1 VGDSGGLVGSAL
13 RFDDAGAPSGG
24 VTVAVSLGS
33 EGRKALVGRADV
45 GQDACGEGRV
55 VAAEE
60 EVEVEVEVEE
70 VVGEQRS
77 DGHRVYTSP
86 PVHQHQLVPLD
97 VDALDD
103 PLDVILAYCLDT
115 VLSDEGRKHENWE
128 ERVRVMDTL
137 TRLVLGGGGRVPFF
151 LREMNASHQ
160 ILETQLNDRRSAVS
174 KQACLLV
181 AVLVQYC
188 GLAVKNVALSLQP
201 SLLKLQ
207 GVSIAV
213 MSQSAHDCLD
223 YVYEYCHD
231 GRLLSH
237 LCSTICVDRNAKL
250 RLGALKQL
258 LRVVECWEKGLIEQY
273 RVDIEQTM
281 MAAVVDASD
290 GVRRGGRQVFEVYCG
305 RFGGSK
311 DSWAGH
317 LVDGIERGIWSKV
330 DGGTK
335 KALVGTFMGLL
346 REGTEQGAAGARSK
360 KLAMTPRRIFSGR
373 SSGAAV
379 EGPKRVLPS
388 AGSGRGRA
396 GQGIED
402 PGTESATATAA
413 MAGMPRT
420 SKADRQSIRSTRMSM
435 GMGALRV
442 AAGPQSAAKGQKP
455 ARRSAAPNVASNTLN
470 NSSATQ
476 SVSLLVRNLYTPGRL
491 WSDKVDILRQ
501 LQCAFSEDQI
511 HEHISNESFDML
523 SDALVAEVGDAHYR
537 VACQAMDTLS
547 AGFGCATIAQHMQ
560 HHMEQIVPVLF
571 VRIGDS
577 KECVRTAASEALLV
591 VKEKNDLDLVL
602 QGMVAATRTCKAT
615 KAQCAIMMYFEDVF
629 DVHRGSSGNSWRT
642 MLAYCLRMATNKNP
656 DVREHAIAACARV
669 YHSGKMAAVEAAL
682 SGLPMSPRTNIKTA
696 LDAYGWDAA
705 AQSKSQSRLLSDA
718 LHYSEDDTDAL
729 LDEDENTG
737 EFESQM
743 ALGRVHHTVDDA
755 PVLDS
760 RINATNTTNTTNT
773 TKQTVSNT
781 SSNSDDGSVSFGDVC
796 VESPNHPEYEGALDD
811 LEVCNRA
818 DGDEISL
825 QPRDANTSRVD
836 EVVMML
842 SAPPNE
848 LFVRLASIEGHTAAA
863 LSPDQ
868 RAALGSAVWD
878 AFCSVILS
886 SSSGGRNPS
895 ADDTP
900 GIAACGAIISF
911 FGFVPKERIEEKIDM
926 VLCTLLDI
934 ADGDDYELSTVAI
947 AAGIQLVKAA
957 DSADAYS
964 CLAPLLPSP
973 SGMPPFRGPEAR
985 RLTNILK
992 LLRPCLRQIPQD
1004 QLKVALHLSLPS
1016 LCRCFESPHAEIRHL
1031 CLDCIVTVMTVV
1043 GEGAVSPFTSTMTKT
1058 QQQLIALHF
1067 AKATPST

>member
-1 VGDSGGLVGSAL
+1 MGDSGEVVGSAL
-13 RFDDAGAPSGG
+13 RFDDDVMDGVPPGG
-24 VTVAVSLGS
+24 VTVAVSLG
-33 EGRKALVGRADV
+33 GQARKVLVGRDDV
-45 GQDACGEGRV
+45 DGIDDVDDIEQD
-55 VAAEE
+55 
-60 EVEVEVEVEE
+60 EVGEVEE
-70 VVGEQRS
+70 AEGRGDVCGLGDPRL
-77 DGHRVYTSP
+77 GMHRVYTSP
-86 PVHQHQLVPLD
+86 PVHQYELSPMDINELG
-97 VDALDD
+97 D
-103 PLDVILAYCLDT
+103 PLDVILTYCLDT
-115 VLSDEGRKHENWE
+115 VLSDEGKKHENWQ

-137 TRLVLGGGGRVPFF
+137 ARLVLGGGNRVPLF
-151 LREMNASHQ
+151 LREVNASHQ

-181 AVLVQYC
+181 AVLMQYC
-188 GLAVKNVALSLQP
+188 GLSVKNVALSLQP
-201 SLLKLQ
+201 SLLKLH

-250 RLGALKQL
+250 RLGALRQL
-258 LRVVECWEKGLIEQY
+258 LRVVECWEKGLIDQY

-281 MAAVVDASD
+281 MAAVVDASE

-311 DSWAGH
+311 DSWAGR
-317 LVDGIERGIWSKV
+317 LVDGIEKGIWSKV

-335 KALVGTFMGLL
+335 KALVGTFTGLL
-346 REGTEQGAAGARSK
+346 RDGEEHGAGNTRPRNPAT
-360 KLAMTPRRIFSGR
+360 TPRRIFSGKR
-373 SSGAAV
+373 SGVAV
-379 EGPKRVLPS
+379 EGPKRVLPG
-388 AGSGRGRA
+388 AGSVKGRA
-396 GQGIED
+396 TRG
-402 PGTESATATAA
+402 PGG
-413 MAGMPRT
+413 AGVEPGSDTGAGVTSGMQKA

-435 GMGALRV
+435 GMGAVRV
-442 AAGPQSAAKGQKP
+442 VAGTQSAAKAQAQKP
-455 ARRSAAPNVASNTLN
+455 ARRSSTANMGSNISN
-470 NSSATQ
+470 NTPQTVSS
-476 SVSLLVRNLYTPGRL
+476 LIRNLYTPGRL

-501 LQCAFSEDQI
+501 LQTAFSEDQV

-537 VACQAMDTLS
+537 VACQAMATLS
-547 AGFGCATIAQHMQ
+547 AAFGCATVAQHMQ

-591 VKEKNDLDLVL
+591 VKEMNDLDLVL

-629 DVHRGSSGNSWRT
+629 DVHRGASGSSWRT
-642 MLAYCLRMATNKNP
+642 MLAYCLRMAINKNP
-656 DVREHAIAACARV
+656 SVREHAIAACARV

-682 SGLPMSPRTNIKTA
+682 SGLPMSPRSNIKTA

-705 AQSKSQSRLLSDA
+705 EQSKSQSRLLSDA
-718 LHYSEDDTDAL
+718 LHYSDDETDAL
-729 LDEDENTG
+729 LDDDENVG

-743 ALGRVHHTVDDA
+743 DRDQMHRSNDVPSLGPTTNHTVG
-755 PVLDS
+755 
-760 RINATNTTNTTNT
+760 
-773 TKQTVSNT
+773 NT

-796 VESPNHPEYEGALDD
+796 VQSPNHPEYERALDD
-811 LEVCNRA
+811 LDVSNRS
-818 DGDEISL
+818 DGDGITL
-825 QPRDANTSRVD
+825 KPQDTTMTRVD
-836 EVVMML
+836 EVAMML

-848 LFVRLASIEGHTAAA
+848 LFVRLASIQGHTAAS

-868 RAALGSAVWD
+868 RAALGIAVWD
-878 AFCSVILS
+878 AFCSIILPRS
-886 SSSGGRNPS
+886 GGGRNPS

-900 GIAACGAIISF
+900 AIAACGGIISF
-911 FGFVPKERIEEKIDM
+911 FGFVPKERIEEQIDA

-934 ADGDDYELSTVAI
+934 ADGDDYELSTIAV

-973 SGMPPFRGPEAR
+973 SDMPPFRGPEAR
-985 RLTNILK
+985 RLTNTLK
-992 LLRPCLRQIPQD
+992 LLRPCLREIPQD
-1004 QLKVALHLSLPS
+1004 QLKVALHLCLPS

-1031 CLDCIVTVMTVV
+1031 CLDCIVTVMNVV
-1043 GEGAVSPFTSTMTKT
+1043 GEDTVAPFMRSMTKT
-1058 QQQLIALHF
+1058 QQQLVELHF
-1067 AKATPST
+1067 AKATA